1 VVCAVVDQQR
11 SRFQG
16 VSFADYVDNARAS
29 PDVNSATLNQSRA
42 GAKTAGPKI
51 GSGTHSVT

>member
-1 VVCAVVDQQR
+1 VVDQQR

-16 VSFADYVDNARAS
+16 VSFADYGDNARAS
-29 PDVNSATLNQSRA
+29 PDVNSATLNQSCA
-42 GAKTAGPKI
+42 GAKTSAGPKI